1 MTKIKHLV
9 RISLTGLLSCCLFS
23 CVNPNYSLLEEID
36 TEIGL
41 DMTLAGPI
49 GHSNLN
55 LIKMLPDSFGSFRL
69 VNEGDEIYLEE
80 SNVEEMGNE
89 IVGHLKMYPKG
100 VFTKEVSIVA
110 DGLDPYRGNISMPLT
125 YTFDDIN
132 TNPNERLDSIL
143 YAKNQTLHIDITSDL
158 ACQTGSYVDL
168 IFNPNELSL
177 DPILYPENKV
187 RADLTNGSI
196 DIPITMDAAML
207 KFYGNKSFTI
217 QVEGVIISPDVIPGG
232 FYVHLTCDYGTIK
245 PRVTY
250 GYLGPDRV
258 IYETTNK
265 RPFAYTKTL
274 QNGSYFLPFYDP
286 KINITCESNIGI
298 PATYTLD
305 YVKVFDSKTGEF
317 VYADFNGSMSTS
329 FVLEYPSPDEIAGL
343 TREELLNFDVSDIIK
358 TTEKTFDREYGH
370 TNRLFTINGD
380 SIEYHYTIRPLD
392 TVVPVVSYFFDE
404 SDMDLDIDT
413 KLLCHFEGNSTDPD
427 KNFYINSR
435 DTIPISIGTF
445 DLGPVTIA
453 DTTVAAVKMVHI
465 NHLPVGALAHVYFI
479 DENKQ
484 QILTELELDIT
495 INAAPVN
502 ADGEVTEA
510 TAETKTYIKFN
521 YEQLEIFSESCKG
534 IVLDYRVDNDL
545 MCNVWFKSNDWLD
558 VKLGAYVI
566 GKIGYKPEQ
575 NNDN

>member
-9 RISLTGLLSCCLFS
+9 RIILTVLLSFCLFS

-69 VNEGDEIYLEE
+69 VNEGD
-80 SNVEEMGNE
+80 E

-329 FVLEYPSPDEIAGL
+329 FRS
-343 TREELLNFDVSDIIK
+343 EE
-358 TTEKTFDREYGH
+358 H
-370 TNRLFTINGD
+370 
-380 SIEYHYTIRPLD
+380 
-392 TVVPVVSYFFDE
+392 
-404 SDMDLDIDT
+404 
-413 KLLCHFEGNSTDPD
+413 
-427 KNFYINSR
+427 
-435 DTIPISIGTF
+435 
-445 DLGPVTIA
+445 
-453 DTTVAAVKMVHI
+453 
-465 NHLPVGALAHVYFI
+465 
-479 DENKQ
+479 
-484 QILTELELDIT
+484 
-495 INAAPVN
+495 
-502 ADGEVTEA
+502 
-510 TAETKTYIKFN
+510 
-521 YEQLEIFSESCKG
+521 
-534 IVLDYRVDNDL
+534 
-545 MCNVWFKSNDWLD
+545 
-558 VKLGAYVI
+558 
-566 GKIGYKPEQ
+566 
-575 NNDN
+575 